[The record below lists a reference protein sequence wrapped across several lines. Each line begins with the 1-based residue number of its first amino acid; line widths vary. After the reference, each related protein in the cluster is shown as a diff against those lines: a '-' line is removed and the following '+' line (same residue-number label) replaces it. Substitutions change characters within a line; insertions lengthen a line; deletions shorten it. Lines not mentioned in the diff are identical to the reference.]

1 MSDFLTRLVQRQSGT
16 LATIQPRT
24 RSMFAPAGDRPDSP
38 MPDLP
43 AIEPATSSGETHQS
57 PEAPRDSITPMRP
70 LSTALDTQRR
80 VAVPVN
86 ASPATLLATGL
97 RESEPPGEPP
107 LVNSVAVPSVDM
119 AKGPPMPLRN
129 QSVKS
134 DEHASGVSPR
144 DGARLPEQRSQAP
157 AGHARAVTPPPRLVE
172 SQHTGSTSRGTAP
185 SSLMATGHQG
195 QRGDDAGAPSSEP
208 PVHVTIGRIEVTA
221 LPEPPVPKR
230 KSPARPPAMS
240 LEDYLA
246 RRHGGRV

>member
-38 MPDLP
+38 TPDLL

-57 PEAPRDSITPMRP
+57 PDVPRESITSMRP
-70 LSTALDTQRR
+70 LPASLDTQRR
-80 VAVPVN
+80 VEEPVN
-86 ASPATLLATGL
+86 ASPATSLGTGL
-97 RESEPPGEPP
+97 RESEPPGESPI
-107 LVNSVAVPSVDM
+107 VKSMAVPSVGM
-119 AKGPPMPLRN
+119 AKEPPVPLRS

-134 DEHASGVSPR
+134 DGHPTDVSPR
-144 DGARLPEQRSQAP
+144 DGARLQERRGQTP
-157 AGHARAVTPPPRLVE
+157 AGHARAITPPPRLVE
-172 SQHTGSTSRGTAP
+172 SQHTASTPRGIAP
-185 SSLMATGHQG
+185 SSLMATGQQG
-195 QRGDDAGAPSSEP
+195 QRGDAAGAPSSEP

-221 LPEPPVPKR
+221 LPEPLAPKR
-230 KSPARPPAMS
+230 KSPGRPPAMS

>member
-38 MPDLP
+38 IPDLP
-43 AIEPATSSGETHQS
+43 TIEPATSSGETRQS
-57 PEAPRDSITPMRP
+57 PDAPRDSITPMRP
-70 LSTALDTQRR
+70 LPALIETQRR
-80 VAVPVN
+80 VEAPVN
-86 ASPATLLATGL
+86 ASPATSLATGL
-97 RESEPPGEPP
+97 RESEPPGESP
-107 LVNSVAVPSVDM
+107 VVKSMAVPNVPI

-134 DEHASGVSPR
+134 DEHAAGLSPR
-144 DGARLPEQRSQAP
+144 DGARQQEQRSQAP

-172 SQHTGSTSRGTAP
+172 SQHTASTTRGTAP

-221 LPEPPVPKR
+221 LSEPPAPRR